1 MSRRETKKNA
11 EAIIET
17 ATDCVAVSWEDFP
30 ELNRKTF
37 CRGFLETA
45 YELFEQKEI
54 QEEYQQWLNAKKKSI
69 PAGKQRNAQSLS
81 IRKGRTIQHFYFNTY
96 QNTYTIQKGEG
107 KHEGYCLVFRKKYH

>member
-11 EAIIET
+11 EAIIEI
-17 ATDCVAVSWEDFP
+17 ATDCGAVSWEDFP
-30 ELNRKTF
+30 ELSRKTF

-69 PAGKQRNAQSLS
+69 PAGKQRNAHRVNVRKEQSA
-81 IRKGRTIQHFYFNTY
+81 Q
-96 QNTYTIQKGEG
+96 
-107 KHEGYCLVFRKKYH
+107 

>member
-11 EAIIET
+11 EAIIEI
-17 ATDCVAVSWEDFP
+17 ATDCAAVSWEDFP

-69 PAGKQRNAQSLS
+69 PAAKQRNAHRVNARKEQSA
-81 IRKGRTIQHFYFNTY
+81 QH
-96 QNTYTIQKGEG
+96 
-107 KHEGYCLVFRKKYH
+107 